1 MPKQKQISVE
11 NDITLSGVYAKA
23 VLDIMDCLGDNDY
36 NFYDSDFEVTKDPLL
51 GNKRPTIYFKIR
63 VEVDRNYRHRAADY
77 IKAALD
83 NKEKSW
89 LSDGSKY
96 EAIAGGANRDRL
108 NQLSVSVNPTAEGQN
123 ERIIRI
129 DIKPV
134 AGGGSGGGAEETAI
148 NECNQALIAA
158 YVFNEVQGHKLV
170 ESTNTLLSHEAMR
183 DTYNTYCELDVSFDI
198 LSNYGLDLSWKV
210 SHIRGANQL
219 WEKFGRT
226 HNASKR
232 YKFYRGSGFDD
243 GELKSA
249 YTRCKKT
256 MGNGPD
262 GKASTTRFSS
272 EDKWNP
278 ADIWIA
284 SSTYN
289 PKELDKCTNIDELN
303 HHLLENYHSNDL
315 FGVSLKKLKNENVKW
330 DERNVHDFNQDPI
343 EKVKGYKF
351 LVKNAQGGY
360 DLQFHSSDNK
370 SPWPM
375 DLYLYYGT
383 KPYNKFQARNFGS
396 SAKGSW
402 QIELKGPGAAQG
414 KIGGGV
420 VAQLLKDS
428 GVTYK
433 GLTDLDNNAMW
444 SRCNENHP
452 NASTRDKVNHDIE
465 RLLKKYK
472 AKDDR
477 KKLECNDIISDL
489 AELTTA
495 YRYSKLLGLMLLDC
509 IATSPKKDDLIRRLY
524 IYASSQ
530 SDKSGP
536 HVKME

>member
-1 MPKQKQISVE
+1 MPKQKQIAVE
-11 NDITLSGVYAKA
+11 NDITLTGVYSKA

-36 NFYDSDFEVTKDPLL
+36 NFYDSDFTVTKDPLL
-51 GNKRPTIYFKIR
+51 GNKRPIIYFKIR
-63 VEVDRNYRHRAADY
+63 VEVQRAYRHRAADY
-77 IKAALD
+77 IKAAID

-89 LSDGSKY
+89 SSNSNY
-96 EAIAGGANRDRL
+96 VATPGGINQDQL
-108 NQLSVSVNPTAEGQN
+108 NQLSVSVNPSVAGQN
-123 ERIIRI
+123 ERIIRL

-158 YVFNEVQGHKLV
+158 YVFNEVPGHKLE

-183 DTYNTYCELDVSFDI
+183 DTYNKHCELDVSFDI
-198 LSNYGLDLSWKV
+198 LQKFGLDLSWKV
-210 SHIRGANQL
+210 SHIKGANQL

-249 YTRCKKT
+249 YTKCKKN
-256 MGNGPD
+256 MGNGPN
-262 GKASTTRFSS
+262 GKPSTTKFSS

-284 SSTYN
+284 SHTYN
-289 PKELDKCTNIDELN
+289 PKELNECTNIDELN
-303 HHLLENYHSNDL
+303 HHLLANYKSNDL
-315 FGVSLKKLKNENVKW
+315 FGVSLKKITNANVKW
-330 DERNVHDFNQDPI
+330 DERNVHDFNQDPVD
-343 EKVKGYKF
+343 KVENYKF
-351 LVKNAQGGY
+351 VVKNGQGGY
-360 DLQFHSSDNK
+360 DLQFHSPDKK
-370 SPWPM
+370 SPYPM
-375 DLYLYYGT
+375 DVYLYYGP
-383 KPYNKFQARNFGS
+383 KEYNKFQCRNFAGS
-396 SAKGSW
+396 SKGSW
-402 QIELKGPGAAQG
+402 QIELKGASAAQG
-414 KIGGGV
+414 RVGGGV
-420 VAQLLKDS
+420 VSQLLRDS

-452 NASTRDKVNHDIE
+452 NDSTRDKVNHDIE

-489 AELTTA
+489 AELTTS
-495 YRYSKLLGLMLLDC
+495 YRYSKLLSLMLLDC
-509 IATSPKKDDLIRRLY
+509 IATSPNSADLIRRLY